1 MGRTPWMVIAWAL
14 GGSQPALANACLN
27 TPLAPIAC
35 DNTIRTLDTN
45 GNLVLSPNGTGSV
58 SMTKVAITG
67 GTGLIGTRLVQRL
80 SASGAKIRVLTRNV
94 GKSDAL
100 FSGMTNVSSVPPS
113 QLAQAIQGCTGVV
126 NLAGEP
132 IASRWDQRVK
142 DEIVASRLRT
152 TQKLTQIINALPK
165 EERPRVLVSSSAI
178 GFYGTSETAS
188 FDESSPA
195 GNDFLAQLCVKW
207 EVRRENE
214 KP

>member
-1 MGRTPWMVIAWAL
+1 M
-14 GGSQPALANACLN
+14 
-27 TPLAPIAC
+27 
-35 DNTIRTLDTN
+35 
-45 GNLVLSPNGTGSV
+45 
-58 SMTKVAITG
+58 AITG

-113 QLAQAIQGCTGVV
+113 QWAQAIQGCTGVV